1 LDVWKYHDIR
11 HRRHL
16 LCNPIGTQ
24 KFERLCSLLNL
35 KRGSRVFDMGC
46 GKGEFLVRLAE
57 LYGVSG
63 IGVDISPYCIRDA
76 REKHKNRVPQSDL
89 EFLEADGAKFKAEPE
104 SFDVAMCIGACWI
117 YGGYRGTVRAMME
130 MAKQGGLV
138 LVGEP
143 FWLKEPDEE
152 YLKTVGAETRA
163 RDFGSYED
171 YVRIGEEQGLTC
183 VYSLVSDR
191 DDWDHYEWLTW
202 WALDDYARACPK
214 DPDVSEF
221 VQRGRREKENYL
233 RWQRETL
240 GWALYVFR
248 KPASIVR
255 QT

>member
-1 LDVWKYHDIR
+1 
-11 HRRHL
+11 
-16 LCNPIGTQ
+16 
-24 KFERLCSLLNL
+24 
-35 KRGSRVFDMGC
+35 M
-46 GKGEFLVRLAE
+46 
-57 LYGVSG
+57 
-63 IGVDISPYCIRDA
+63 
-76 REKHKNRVPQSDL
+76 
-89 EFLEADGAKFKAEPE
+89 
-104 SFDVAMCIGACWI
+104 
-117 YGGYRGTVRAMME
+117 
-130 MAKQGGLV
+130 

-152 YLKTVGAETRA
+152 YLKTVGSETRA

-248 KPASIVR
+248 KPALIVR